1 MLSLFAAAGLAC
13 LVPFTSAWTKPVGD
27 TPEGNPIALPGLN
40 DVLPVGEPY
49 TITWEPTTPG
59 TVTLL
64 LLMGPSENAVAQ
76 YAIAEGVNNVGTYV
90 WVPEENLAPGQTG
103 YGIQLID
110 DATGQYQYTTQFGI
124 ENSDYEASKPS
135 HGAPAAYGSSSAAP
149 SSYAPASS
157 ASAYPSS
164 VAQSSYVASS
174 SYAASSGY
182 VSSAVASSGY
192 AHPTGWPWNHHSM
205 SGPAGYVAPNAT
217 APVASGHAKPTLHKT
232 TSSGP
237 ASSYGPSSTG
247 GAPAEATG
255 AAATIATSF
264 FGLVLAAG
272 VAVFA
277 L

>member
-1 MLSLFAAAGLAC
+1 MLSLFAGLACLAC

-40 DVLPVGEPY
+40 DVLPVGVPY

-64 LLMGPSENAVAQ
+64 LLKGPSENAVAQ

-103 YGIQLID
+103 YGVQLID

-124 ENSDYEASKPS
+124 ENSDYESSKPS
-135 HGAPAAYGSSSAAP
+135 HGAPAYASKSAAP

-174 SYAASSGY
+174 SFAASSGY
-182 VSSAVASSGY
+182 SSSAVASSGY

-205 SGPAGYVAPNAT
+205 SGPAGYAPYGT

-232 TSSGP
+232 TSSVP
-237 ASSYGPSSTG
+237 ASSYGPSATG
-247 GAPAEATG
+247 GSPPVQATG

-264 FGLVLAAG
+264 FGLVFAAG